1 MAVDGHWRHMEQPT
15 QPLMNEARRDNG
27 GDARGGEP
35 HSVGDILDKLRELAG
50 KGDKVRL
57 GDVVEAVGK
66 RSFGPFL
73 LIPAMI
79 DISPIGSI
87 PGLPTVLAV
96 VIAIT
101 AVQLLLGRDH
111 LWLPG
116 FLANRSRKSEDVKKA
131 ADKLDGLARRL
142 DGWFHNRLPRL
153 TTKPFQRMAAVIVLL
168 LTLTVPPLELLPLA
182 TTAPMAAIAAFGL
195 ALLVHDGLLMLI
207 AGVLSLGAIALGLG
221 LVSSTGV
228 LGGGGEGG

>member
-1 MAVDGHWRHMEQPT
+1 MEQRTGPLDKDAT
-15 QPLMNEARRDNG
+15 QEGAGP
-27 GDARGGEP
+27 EP

-50 KGDKVRL
+50 KGDKVHL
-57 GDVVEAVGK
+57 GDIVEAMGK
-66 RSFGPFL
+66 RSFAPFL
-73 LIPAMI
+73 MIPALI
-79 DISPIGSI
+79 DISPVGSI
-87 PGLPTVLAV
+87 PGLPTFLAL

-101 AVQLLLGRDH
+101 AVQLLIGRDH

-116 FLANRSRKSEDVKKA
+116 FIARRSRKSEDVKKA

-142 DGWFHNRLPRL
+142 DRWFHGRMRRF
-153 TTKPFQRMAAVIVLL
+153 TTKPFQRIAAALILV

-207 AGVLSLGAIALGLG
+207 AGAMSIGAVALGLG
-221 LVSSTGV
+221 LMSSTGV
-228 LGGGGEGG
+228 LGGGG